1 MDKIVQKSTYPGKQ
15 NQQVPSEQDVVIS
28 QPRASESSRPKHTS
42 GPADNTRSRSGAVTV
57 ATKAKEFMGK
67 VHQKI
72 QGGTDVDPKPTEYKF
87 KRGDRVV
94 LQSIK
99 ERPITGTVRWVGPMR
114 LSREIGSPQVIAV
127 GVETVSLHNYI
138 YIYCSTLY
146 IYFIG

>member
-1 MDKIVQKSTYPGKQ
+1 MDKIVQKSKYPGKQ
-15 NQQVPSEQDVVIS
+15 NQQVRSEQDVVIF
-28 QPRASESSRPKHTS
+28 QPRASESSRIKHTS
-42 GPADNTRSRSGAVTV
+42 GPADNTRSRSGAVV
-57 ATKAKEFMGK
+57 ATKAKEFMDK
-67 VHQKI
+67 VHQKF
-72 QGGTDVDPKPTEYKF
+72 QGGTDVDAKPTKYKF
-87 KRGDRVV
+87 KRGNRVV

-146 IYFIG
+146 VYFIG